1 MMMYV
6 LSLGRVRPSPQIMNI
21 TGTVRKSSPGFLMQY
36 NVNGHFGPAFYY
48 NMNTFLSTH
57 NTNTYFYYIYDN
69 LGNIYTGTFL
79 TTLIVPYTMRILTG
93 TAYTSTATLVISA
106 GLDTATPPNCW
117 FYTKNSPLSA
127 EVYLKIT

>member
-1 MMMYV
+1 
-6 LSLGRVRPSPQIMNI
+6 
-21 TGTVRKSSPGFLMQY
+21 MQY

-117 FYTKNSPLSA
+117 FYTKNSPTNA
-127 EVYLKIT
+127 VVYLKIK